1 MCTVWQKFFWP
12 SPNGQFTSKPKKQNL
27 KGFFPKKETCD
38 VSLDPRPKQKSSGFQ
53 KKNQDLRGK
62 RSYTQNYN
70 FYRIELQAPPSM
82 NYTREYQRSALSNL
96 IVTFLSNKINQN
108 DWTETTRTVE
118 TSND

>member
-27 KGFFPKKETCD
+27 KGFFPKNETCD

-62 RSYTQNYN
+62 RSYT
-70 FYRIELQAPPSM
+70 
-82 NYTREYQRSALSNL
+82 
-96 IVTFLSNKINQN
+96 
-108 DWTETTRTVE
+108 
-118 TSND
+118 